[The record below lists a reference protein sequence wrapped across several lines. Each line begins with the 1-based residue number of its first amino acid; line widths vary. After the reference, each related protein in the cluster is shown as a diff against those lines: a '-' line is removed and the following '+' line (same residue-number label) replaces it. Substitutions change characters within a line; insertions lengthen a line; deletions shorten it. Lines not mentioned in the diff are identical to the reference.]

1 MMTPMPAPA
10 AAVTRALMRLAH
22 RAHLV
27 RPPHNELLRDNH
39 AHFGA
44 FNQDRPLSEYEFCVV
59 DTELTGL
66 SPRSDEIVSIGAVR
80 VKELSITAESFYTLV
95 APRRE
100 MPKTATMIHRI
111 TPEMLREAPR
121 LREVFPGFLKFCG
134 NALIVGHNVGLDIS
148 FLNRAAM
155 DILGG
160 KLRTPCIDTMRLAQV
175 HQEELWENYYDQF
188 DATVSYQLYDL
199 STRYGLPAFNQH
211 NALYDA
217 MQTAYLF
224 LFLVK
229 KLRSGGIETLRD
241 LYMAGRS
248 WRWYF

>member
-1 MMTPMPAPA
+1 MGLF
-10 AAVTRALMRLAH
+10 RH
-22 RAHLV
+22 
-27 RPPHNELLRDNH
+27 PPKNQLLRAN
-39 AHFGA
+39 AEHFTS
-44 FNQDRPLSEYEFCVV
+44 FDQDRPLQDYEFCVL

-66 SPRSDEIVSIGAVR
+66 APRTDEIVSIGVVR
-80 VKELSITAESFYTLV
+80 IKNLSITANSYYSLV
-95 APRRE
+95 APRGE
-100 MPKTATMIHRI
+100 LPKLSTMIHRI
-111 TPEMLREAPR
+111 TPQMLKGAPR
-121 LREVFPGFLKFCG
+121 LRTIFPEVMSFCG
-134 NALIVGHNVGLDIS
+134 NALIVGHNIGLDMS

-160 KLRTPCIDTMRLAQV
+160 KLHTPCLDTMRLAQIY
-175 HQEELWENYYDQF
+175 QQELWESYYDQF
-188 DATVSYQLYDL
+188 DGQVSYQLYDL
-199 STRYGLPAFNQH
+199 SDRYGLPSFNQH

-229 KLRSGGIETLRD
+229 KLRSGGVKTLRD